1 MNYTITLTEAENAAL
16 SSVSLSQDEWIQN
29 VVHNRCRIAIDDI
42 VTITV
47 DKCLETGTP
56 LPDSKD
62 KIVMLAFE
70 KGWVKTV
77 EQSNAEVQ

>member
-16 SSVSLSQDEWIQN
+16 SFVSLSQDEWIQN
-29 VVHNRCRIAIDDI
+29 VVHNRCRIAIDEI

-47 DKCLETGTP
+47 DKCLETETP
-56 LPDSKD
+56 LPDSKE

-70 KGWVKTV
+70 KGWVKTA
-77 EQSNAEVQ
+77 EQRNAEIQ